1 MKATNAITLGT
12 ALYLALKLH
21 RTRLLKHGRFGSNYC
36 FQKLWRQAKRLT
48 ALSLACRNDLAA

>member
-48 ALSLACRNDLAA
+48 ALSLACL